1 MVRGCARE
9 FLASWWKMEKATFGA
24 GCFWGVEET
33 FRKINGVTSAAVG
46 YAGGRTENPT
56 YEAVCSHE
64 TGHAEVVE
72 LEFDPAK
79 VTYRQLLDVFWS
91 NHNPTTLNRQGPDV
105 GDQYRSVIFYHSPEQ
120 KAAAEESKANLEKS
134 GRFSRPIVTLIE
146 PAPKFYRAEEY
157 HQRYLEKRGLSHC
170 AV

>member
-1 MVRGCARE
+1 
-9 FLASWWKMEKATFGA
+9 MEKATFG
-24 GCFWGVEET
+24 GGGFWGVEET
-33 FRKINGVTSAAVG
+33 FRKIDGVTSAAAG

-56 YEAVCSHE
+56 YEDVCSHE

-72 LEFDPAK
+72 IGFDPAK
-79 VTYRQLLDVFWS
+79 ISYRELLEVFWS

-120 KAAAEESKANLEKS
+120 QAAAEESKANLEKS
-134 GRFSRPIVTLIE
+134 GRFPRPIVTQIE

-170 AV
+170 AI